1 MKIVHI
7 LAGMEQTS
15 GIAKVACR
23 LADVQAARGHD
34 VAIATTDCGTTVHP
48 VRSDVRVVSWPR
60 SWPRRLCH
68 SSAMR
73 RELPALL
80 AGVDMAIVHSMWMWP
95 VWFGATSAR
104 RAGAK
109 VFLMPHGCL
118 DPVKRAYHGGRKR
131 LVGWLDRRAFA
142 RCDAVIAT
150 DERECEWVR
159 AWAPPGTRVEV
170 VPLGVDLPDASLP
183 DDMSAS
189 REPSAG
195 CRLLYVGRL
204 HPLKGLDV
212 LLAALAEVPDV
223 RLTVVG
229 RDEQGQQARLER
241 QCRAAG
247 LADRVEFAGV
257 VTEARKHELLA
268 ACEAF
273 VLPTFS
279 ENFGLVVA
287 EALAHGKPVVTTD
300 GAPAWRRLP
309 EKGCGF
315 YVEGFVGADTA
326 ATRIARLR
334 AALATLAAMPPAER
348 AAMGERG
355 RRWMADDFSWDVV
368 EDRLERLAL
377 G

>member
-34 VAIATTDCGTTVHP
+34 VVIATTDCGTAIHP
-48 VRSDVRVVSWPR
+48 VRSDVRVVSWSR

-68 SSAMR
+68 SSGMR

-80 AGVDMAIVHSMWMWP
+80 AGADVAIVHSMWMWP
-95 VWFGATSAR
+95 VWFGAACAR

-109 VFLMPHGCL
+109 VFMMPHGCL

-150 DERECEWVR
+150 DARESEWVR
-159 AWAPPGTRVEV
+159 AWAPSGTRVEV
-170 VPLGVDLPDASLP
+170 VPLGVDLPDETPPGDLP
-183 DDMSAS
+183 ACWESS
-189 REPSAG
+189 GG

-204 HPLKGLDV
+204 HPLKGLEA
-212 LLAALAEVPDV
+212 LLAALAEVPNV
-223 RLTVVG
+223 SLTVVG

-247 LADRVEFAGV
+247 LADRVAFTGV
-257 VTEARKHELLA
+257 VTDARKHELLA

-273 VLPTFS
+273 VLPSLS

-287 EALAHGKPVVTTD
+287 EALAHGKPVIVTD
-300 GAPAWRRLP
+300 GAPAWQEVPQRH
-309 EKGCGF
+309 CGWYLAD
-315 YVEGFVGADTA
+315 YVA
-326 ATRIARLR
+326 AAPNARVQALR
-334 AALATLAAMPPAER
+334 AALESLAATAPEER
-348 AAMGERG
+348 AAMGLRG
-355 RRWMADDFSWDVV
+355 RQWMAADFTWVAV
-368 EDRLERLAL
+368 EERLAQL
-377 G
+377 MRR

>member
-7 LAGMEQTS
+7 MAGMEQTS

-23 LADVQAARGHD
+23 LADVQAVRGHD
-34 VAIATTDCGTTVHP
+34 VAIATTDCAATVHP
-48 VRSDVRVVSWPR
+48 VDPRVKVMSWPR
-60 SWPRRLCH
+60 SWPRRLCR
-68 SSAMR
+68 SLGMR
-73 RELPALL
+73 RELPTLL
-80 AGVDMAIVHSMWMWP
+80 AGADVAIVHSMWLWP
-95 VWFGATSAR
+95 VWFGAACAR
-104 RAGAK
+104 RVGAK
-109 VFLMPHGCL
+109 VFMMPHGCL

-150 DERECEWVR
+150 DARERVWVQE
-159 AWAPPGTRVEV
+159 WAPSGTRVEV
-170 VPLGVDLPDASLP
+170 VPLGVDLPDETLL
-183 DDMSAS
+183 DDV
-189 REPSAG
+189 SAG
-195 CRLLYVGRL
+195 RETTAGLRLLYVGRL
-204 HPLKGLDV
+204 HPLKGLEV

-247 LADRVEFAGV
+247 IADRVQFAGV

-273 VLPTFS
+273 ALPTFS

-309 EKGCGF
+309 EKGCGLF
-315 YVEGFVGADTA
+315 VEGFVGADTSA
-326 ATRIARLR
+326 ARIARLR
-334 AALATLAAMPPAER
+334 AALATLAAMSPAER
-348 AAMGERG
+348 AAMGTRG
-355 RRWMADDFSWDVV
+355 RRWMADDFSWDAVA
-368 EDRLERLAL
+368 DRLERLVR

>member
-7 LAGMEQTS
+7 MAGMEQTS

-34 VAIATTDCGTTVHP
+34 VAIATTDCAAAVHP
-48 VRSDVRVVSWPR
+48 VDPRVKVASWPR

-68 SSAMR
+68 SSGMR

-80 AGVDMAIVHSMWMWP
+80 AGADAAIIHSMWLWP
-95 VWFGATSAR
+95 VWFGAASAR

-109 VFLMPHGCL
+109 VFMMPHGCL

-150 DERECEWVR
+150 DARECEWIR
-159 AWAPPGTRVEV
+159 AWAPSGTRVEM
-170 VPLGVDLPDASLP
+170 VPLGVDLPDETPPSDMPTSRAS
-183 DDMSAS
+183 
-189 REPSAG
+189 SAG

-212 LLAALAEVPDV
+212 LLTALAEVPDV
-223 RLTVVG
+223 TLTVVG

-247 LADRVEFAGV
+247 LADRVQFVGV

-273 VLPTFS
+273 VLPSLS

-287 EALAHGKPVVTTD
+287 EALAHGKPVIVTD
-300 GAPAWRRLP
+300 GAPAWREVTTRQ
-309 EKGCGF
+309 CGWYLAD
-315 YVEGFVGADTA
+315 YVAAAPNVRAQALRVALESLA
-326 ATRIARLR
+326 ATA
-334 AALATLAAMPPAER
+334 PEER
-348 AAMGERG
+348 VAMGLRG
-355 RRWMADDFSWDVV
+355 RRWMAANFTWEAV
-368 EDRLERLAL
+368 EERLAQL
-377 G
+377 MRR